1 MNITPSAD
9 KKIEEILG
17 ESERLRISVN
27 GGGCSGFTV
36 DLSREQEKSQ
46 SKTDIML
53 NSNTL
58 IDSISAEYLSK
69 ATLDWTDDAFSPTFK
84 FDIPNTKSC
93 GCGNSFTLEEN

>member
-27 GGGCSGFTV
+27 GGGCSGFTI

-46 SKTDIML
+46 NKTDIML

-69 ATLDWTDDAFSPTFK
+69 ATLDWTNDAFSPTFK

-93 GCGNSFTLEEN
+93 GCGNSFTLEES